1 MILRCLA
8 FPYSKE
14 GAILGRDINEKLFSG
29 ERKVV
34 DAAERA
40 VNAPENG
47 DNPLLGAYKVL
58 LGEYKK
64 LLRQSQKVYYI
75 SDSQGY
81 LVKKHQSELQNLLDN
96 ANQGFL
102 TFGKDLLVNRQYS
115 AECVRIFGR
124 EIAGESI
131 VDLLSQGEKEQK
143 NDLLECLKEIFD
155 SVSGNREKME
165 KIPSR
170 FPIGKFEVQVECKIV
185 ASPESEA
192 DSFLIMMILTDISA
206 QLEAEAKIEFLSYH
220 DALTGLYNRAHVD
233 LVLKEISRQ
242 NKSSLSI
249 IMADMNGLKLVND
262 VFGHLQ
268 GDSMLCRLS
277 EILRQVAR
285 KGDVLV
291 RWGGDE
297 FLLLLPCAEEQE
309 CLSMCEEIR
318 RRCKQIAGEAV
329 PLSIALGTATQT
341 QPSLTFNDLFSL
353 AESRMYKDKLQ
364 KSKEFRQTVL
374 QVFQTS
380 LSDACLEKKEH
391 LQRVEKMAIAF
402 AKQLEPDFA
411 AESNRYLQ
419 KLAELHDIGKVA
431 IAADLLGK
439 ESALT
444 EEERK
449 IVQKHSEIGYRL
461 AQAIGEIEVAE
472 LILAVREHWDGSGYP
487 YRLKGEE
494 IPFYARLFTIVDA
507 YDVMTHD
514 QPYRK
519 ALSREKAQAEIRA
532 CQGRQFDPVL
542 AEQFCAFLTA
552 GF

>member
-1 MILRCLA
+1 M
-8 FPYSKE
+8 
-14 GAILGRDINEKLFSG
+14 GRDINEELFEG

-34 DAAERA
+34 DKAESA
-40 VNAPENG
+40 MNAPENG
-47 DNPLLGAYKVL
+47 NNPLLGPYKAL
-58 LGEYKK
+58 LGDYKK

-102 TFGKDLLVNRQYS
+102 SFGKDLLVNRQYS
-115 AECVRIFGR
+115 AECVRIFGK

-131 VDLLSQGEKEQK
+131 VELLSQGKKEQECI
-143 NDLLECLKEIFD
+143 LAECLKDVFFGVLGE
-155 SVSGNREKME
+155 REKIK
-165 KIPSR
+165 KIPAR
-170 FPIGKFEVQVECKIV
+170 FSIGSFEVQVECKIV
-185 ASPESEA
+185 AAPESEIG
-192 DSFLIMMILTDISA
+192 SFLVMMILTDITA
-206 QLEAEAKIEFLSYH
+206 QIEAEAKIEFLSYH
-220 DALTGLYNRAHVD
+220 DALTELYNRAYVD
-233 LVLKEISRQ
+233 FALAEVVRQ
-242 NKSSLSI
+242 NKPPLSI

-285 KGDVLV
+285 KGDVLI

-297 FLLLLPCAEEQE
+297 FLLLLPCAEEQD
-309 CLSMCEEIR
+309 CFVMCEEIHL
-318 RRCKQIAGEAV
+318 RCKQIAGEAV

-341 QPSLTFNDLFSL
+341 QSRLIFDDLFSL

-364 KSKEFRQTVL
+364 KSKEFRQIVL

-380 LSDACLEKKEH
+380 LNDACFEKNEH
-391 LQRVEKMAIAF
+391 LQRVGEMAIAF
-402 AKQLEPDFA
+402 AKHLEPDFA
-411 AESNRYLQ
+411 AEPNNSLQ
-419 KLAELHDIGKVA
+419 RLVELHDIGKVA

-439 ESALT
+439 KSALT

-472 LILAVREHWDGSGYP
+472 LILAVREHWDGTGYP

-494 IPFYARLFTIVDA
+494 IPFYSRLFAIVDA

-514 QPYRK
+514 QPYRQ
-519 ALSREKAQAEIRA
+519 ALSREKAQEEIFA
-532 CQGRQFDPVL
+532 CQGRQFDPGL
-542 AEQFCAFLTA
+542 AEKFCAFLTVNGRILKA
-552 GF
+552 EV

>member
-1 MILRCLA
+1 M
-8 FPYSKE
+8 
-14 GAILGRDINEKLFSG
+14 GRDINEELFEG
-29 ERKVV
+29 ERKIV
-34 DAAERA
+34 DKAESTMHA
-40 VNAPENG
+40 SENEN
-47 DNPLLGAYKVL
+47 NPLLGPYKAL
-58 LGEYKK
+58 LGDYKK

-102 TFGKDLLVNRQYS
+102 SFGKDLLVNRQYS

-131 VDLLSQGEKEQK
+131 VDLLTQGEKERK
-143 NDLLECLKEIFD
+143 NSLAECLKEVFG
-155 SVSGNREKME
+155 SVSGNREKIGE
-165 KIPSR
+165 IPSR
-170 FPIGKFEVQVECKIV
+170 FPIGPLEVQVECKIV
-185 ASPESEA
+185 DAPESET
-192 DSFLIMMILTDISA
+192 DSFLVMMILTDISA
-206 QLEAEAKIEFLSYH
+206 QVEAEAKIEFLSYH

-233 LVLKEISRQ
+233 FALEEISRQ
-242 NKSSLSI
+242 NKSPLSI
-249 IMADMNGLKLVND
+249 VIADMNGLKLVND
-262 VFGHLQ
+262 VFGHLH
-268 GDSMLCRLS
+268 GDAMLCRLS
-277 EILRQVAR
+277 EVLQQVAR
-285 KGDVLV
+285 QGDVLI

-297 FLLLLPCAEEQE
+297 FLLLLPCANEQE
-309 CLSMCEEIR
+309 CFAMCEEIR
-318 RRCKQIAGEAV
+318 IRCKQIAGEAV
-329 PLSIALGTATQT
+329 PLSIAMGTATQT
-341 QPSLTFNDLFSL
+341 QSNLIFNDLFAL

-364 KSKEFRQTVL
+364 KSKEFRHAVL

-380 LSDACLEKKEH
+380 LNDACLEKKEH
-391 LQRVEKMAIAF
+391 LQRVGEMAIAF
-402 AKQLEPDFA
+402 AKHLESDFT
-411 AESNRYLQ
+411 AESKKSLQ
-419 KLAELHDIGKVA
+419 RLAELHDIGKVA
-431 IAADLLGK
+431 IAAELLGK

-444 EEERK
+444 EEERE

-487 YRLKGEE
+487 YRLKREE

-519 ALSREKAQAEIRA
+519 ALSPEKAQAEIHA

-542 AEQFCAFLTA
+542 AEQFCAFLTVTGRILKVEA
-552 GF
+552 

>member
-1 MILRCLA
+1 
-8 FPYSKE
+8 
-14 GAILGRDINEKLFSG
+14 LGRDINEKLFEG

-34 DAAERA
+34 DKAEST

-47 DNPLLGAYKVL
+47 NNPLLGPYKAL
-58 LGEYKK
+58 MGEYKK

-115 AECVRIFGR
+115 AECVRIFGT

-131 VDLLSQGEKEQK
+131 VELLSQGKKEQESI
-143 NDLLECLKEIFD
+143 LGEGLKAMFFGEA
-155 SVSGNREKME
+155 GEREKIE
-165 KIPSR
+165 KIPAR
-170 FPIGKFEVQVECKIV
+170 FSIGSFEVQVEYKIV
-185 ASPESEA
+185 AAPESEA
-192 DSFLIMMILTDISA
+192 DSFLVMMILTDISA

-220 DALTGLYNRAHVD
+220 DALTGLYNRAYVD
-233 LVLKEISRQ
+233 IALAQVGRK
-242 NKSSLSI
+242 NKPPLSI

-268 GDSMLCRLS
+268 GDSMLCRVS
-277 EILRQVAR
+277 EVLGKVAR
-285 KGDVLV
+285 KDDVLI

-297 FLLLLPCAEEQE
+297 FLLLLPCAEEKK
-309 CLSMCEEIR
+309 CFAMCEEIR
-318 RRCKQIAGEAV
+318 RRCKEIAGVAV

-341 QPSLTFNDLFSL
+341 QSSLIFDDLFSL

-374 QVFQTS
+374 QVFQTA
-380 LSDACLEKKEH
+380 LNDACIEKKEH
-391 LQRVEKMAIAF
+391 LQRVGKLAVAF
-402 AKQLEPDFA
+402 AKYLEHDLG
-411 AESNRYLQ
+411 AEPNRSLQ
-419 KLAELHDIGKVA
+419 RLAELHDIGKAA
-431 IAADLLGK
+431 IAGDLLGK
-439 ESALT
+439 KSALT
-444 EEERK
+444 EEEWK

-461 AQAIGEIEVAE
+461 AQALGEIEVAE
-472 LILAVREHWDGSGYP
+472 LILAVRERWDGSGYP

-494 IPFYARLFTIVDA
+494 IPFYARLFAIVDA

-514 QPYRK
+514 QPYRQ
-519 ALSREKAQAEIRA
+519 ALSQKKAQEEIIVW
-532 CQGRQFDPVL
+532 QGRQFDPVL
-542 AEQFCAFLTA
+542 TEQFSAFLTSGTLEA
-552 GF
+552 EV